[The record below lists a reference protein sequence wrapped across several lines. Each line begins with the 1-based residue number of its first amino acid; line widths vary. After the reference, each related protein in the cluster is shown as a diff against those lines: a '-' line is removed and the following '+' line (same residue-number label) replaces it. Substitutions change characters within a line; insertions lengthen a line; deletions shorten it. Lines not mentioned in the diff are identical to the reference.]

1 MDKIITQGKELG
13 VYLYMLTGGEPLVKR
28 NIITLCARAAKVEGI
43 REVAITTNGILLPRL
58 AKGLRAVGVSR
69 VNLSLDTLK
78 PDKYARITR
87 IGTLSSA
94 LAGLDA
100 ALNAGFD
107 KVKVNTV
114 LMRDVNHHQL
124 DTFLAWIQPR
134 RIQLRFNELMETG
147 EGSDLFRRHHLS
159 GMVLRD
165 ELLRRGWI
173 HQIRQRSDGP
183 AQVFC
188 HPDYAGEIGLIMP
201 YEKDFCATCNRLR
214 VSSIGKLHLCLF
226 GEGGVNLRDLLE
238 DDTQQQALEARISAA
253 LREKKQ
259 THFLHQNNTGITQN
273 LSYIGG

>member
-1 MDKIITQGKELG
+1 
-13 VYLYMLTGGEPLVKR
+13 
-28 NIITLCARAAKVEGI
+28 
-43 REVAITTNGILLPRL
+43 
-58 AKGLRAVGVSR
+58 
-69 VNLSLDTLK
+69 
-78 PDKYARITR
+78 
-87 IGTLSSA
+87 
-94 LAGLDA
+94 
-100 ALNAGFD
+100 
-107 KVKVNTV
+107 TV

-134 RIQLRFNELMETG
+134 RIQLRFIELMETG

-201 YEKDFCATCNRLR
+201 YEKDFCTTCNRLR
-214 VSSIGKLHLCLF
+214 VSSVGKLHLCLF
-226 GEGGVNLRDLLE
+226 GEGGVDLRDLMA
-238 DDTQQQALEARISAA
+238 DDRQQAALEARIAEA
-253 LREKKQ
+253 LTHKKQ
-259 THFLHQNNTGITQN
+259 THFLHQGNTGITQN